1 MRMFLLGASGRT
13 GNLVI
18 ERGLSRGHEIT
29 AVVRSALVEEPRDHL
44 RIVVVAHERQS
55 FADQIVDVERG
66 PGSRIPLEE
75 RPNILDHRAGTV
87 PAGHDLL

>member
-44 RIVVVAHERQS
+44 RIVVGNPSRLDDLAPNL
-55 FADQIVDVERG
+55 ADHDVVISSLG
-66 PGSRIPLEE
+66 Q
-75 RPNILDHRAGTV
+75 RPT
-87 PAGHDLL
+87 